1 MKRSYIIIFAF
12 IVLCPFAVDAQTS
25 SVQPEVSNVIAV
37 LSGSVET
44 KTAHVGDEVS
54 LNTISDVFVDG
65 AIVIPR
71 GSRLLGHLSEVAIKG
86 KDQPESVLA
95 FSVEKASLKSG
106 VDIPLQAI
114 VAALAAPRR
123 ESLAT
128 DPTFGMLHSN
138 EPKMVGGASS
148 AAGSGNLGA
157 SSKASSNAAV
167 AAANLQG
174 KLDQPTILDK
184 DSQGAV
190 DLEGLN
196 VTWRLMSPPPL
207 TVITSKTKNLKLESG
222 TQMLLRMTPPRLP
235 R

>member
-1 MKRSYIIIFAF
+1 MKQPYIPIFAL
-12 IVLCPFAVDAQTS
+12 IVLCAVSVSAQTS

-37 LSGSVET
+37 LTGSVET
-44 KTAHVGDEVS
+44 KTAHVGDEVF

-71 GSRLLGHLSEVAIKG
+71 GSKLTGHLSEVLLKS

-95 FSVEKASLKSG
+95 FSVEEASLRSG
-106 VDIPLQAI
+106 VNIPLQAI
-114 VAALAAPRR
+114 VAALAAPRKD
-123 ESLAT
+123 SLAT

-157 SSKASSNAAV
+157 SSKANSNAAV
-167 AAANLQG
+167 ATANLQG
-174 KLDQPTILDK
+174 KMDQPTILDK
-184 DSQGAV
+184 DSQGAL

-196 VTWRLMSPPPL
+196 ITWRLLSPPPL
-207 TVITSKTKNLKLESG
+207 TVITSKSKNLKLESG
-222 TQMLLRMTPPRLP
+222 TQMLLRMAPPRLP